1 MGSSHREK
9 VSVNNEKRLCNRTCP
24 TTVWAIL
31 WVVSTSFCSYARG
44 YSTAAFQDAVFRRH
58 WHTREM
64 PGLWGSL
71 WLGSEAPILLGP
83 LCCWGLVVYLIR
95 AFAKLLQ
102 SCPSLCDPMD
112 HSLPGSSVHGI
123 LQARILEWAAM
134 PSSRGS
140 SWPRD
145 GSCVSYLHWLAGS
158 LPLAP
163 PGKSVYLIHED
174 KILPIWFMRVYT
186 HTHTHTHTHG

>member
-1 MGSSHREK
+1 MSSEYL
-9 VSVNNEKRLCNRTCP
+9 VLSCA
-24 TTVWAIL
+24 W
-31 WVVSTSFCSYARG
+31 G

-95 AFAKLLQ
+95 AFAKSLQ
-102 SCPSLCDPMD
+102 SCPSLYDPMD
-112 HSLPGSSVHGI
+112 HSLPGSSVHKI
-123 LQARILEWAAM
+123 HQARILEWAAM

-140 SWPRD
+140 SWLRD
-145 GSCVSYLHWLAGS
+145 RTHISHVFCIGRWALYHWVTNLFTNYFKYS
-158 LPLAP
+158 LYI
-163 PGKSVYLIHED
+163 KYSVYFKYTENNTTD
-174 KILPIWFMRVYT
+174 TPIYPHVV
-186 HTHTHTHTHG
+186 HQL